1 MKKKIFIRVFG
12 TAALSVLLMFAF
24 GIVAVSSNARAITKD
39 GLVRQT
45 RLACGFLHDS
55 ADFSGLSGA
64 EANDAFRATVLD
76 MSGNV
81 LYESD
86 TRSPLENHA
95 DREEVRCA
103 IEGHPTTVERYS
115 DTFGCK
121 MTYYAEKTT
130 LADGREVVVRLA
142 VRSQSINAYITLAL
156 PLLLAILAVA
166 LGASVVLSRVLSDR
180 VSAKI
185 TEVGDSL
192 RSLNRGNYTPIRTD
206 TSEPELYSVVG
217 EINELSQSMHKN
229 ITALRREHD
238 KLNTVLENIRQGIIA
253 VDRQK
258 KIVFANG
265 CACRLFGAQDPS
277 IGKDIVYL
285 IDDLALCERI
295 ARHLEA
301 DDAWEYTYADKTLSV
316 AVHRVAEDGACGEG
330 FSIVIF
336 TDMTAERAIA
346 RQKSDFFANASHELK
361 TPVTVMQGLSEVLL
375 AKDIPDK
382 TTEKQIA
389 RIHSESLRL
398 AALVSDMLKLSRLE
412 RGEQTPQVPQ
422 EVDLRSVAQEVLARL
437 EEQMQKNGI
446 TASVEGNATLRTD
459 AEKVFEIME
468 NLCTNAVNYNRE
480 NGSITVSLAQ
490 TQQTVTLQVADTG
503 IGIAKEHLPR
513 LCERF
518 YRVDE
523 SRSKKTGGTG
533 LGLAIVKHICASEG
547 ADLSIESTVGVGT
560 TVTVT
565 FHPTA
570 D

>member
-24 GIVAVSSNARAITKD
+24 GIVAVSRNAKAITAD
-39 GLVRQT
+39 ALAQET
-45 RLACGFLHDS
+45 RLVCSFLHES
-55 ADFSGLSGA
+55 TDFSGLSGA

-103 IEGHPTTVERYS
+103 IEEHPTTVERYS

-156 PLLLAILAVA
+156 PLLLGVLAVA
-166 LGASVVLSRVLSDR
+166 LGASVVLSRVLSRR

-192 RSLNRGNYTPIRTD
+192 SSLNRGNYTPIRTD

-265 CACRLFGAQDPS
+265 SACHLFGAQDPC
-277 IGKDIVYL
+277 IGKDLVYL
-285 IDDLALCERI
+285 IDDLALCEKI
-295 ARHLEA
+295 ARHLET
-301 DDAWEYTYADKTLSV
+301 DDVWEYTYADKTLLV
-316 AVHRVAEDGACGEG
+316 AVRRVAEDGTCGES

-336 TDMTAERAIA
+336 TDMTAERAVA

-375 AKDIPDK
+375 TKGVPDK
-382 TTEKQIA
+382 TAEKQIA
-389 RIHSESLRL
+389 RIHSECLRL
-398 AALVSDMLKLSRLE
+398 SALVSDMLKLSRLE
-412 RGEQTPQVPQ
+412 RGEQTPQTPQ
-422 EVDLRSVAQEVLARL
+422 EIDLRSVAQEVLSRL

-446 TASVEGNATLRTD
+446 TASVEGHATLHTD
-459 AEKVFEIME
+459 AEKMFEVME
-468 NLCTNAVNYNRE
+468 NLCTNAVNYNRK
-480 NGSITVSLAQ
+480 NGSVTVSLAQ

-518 YRVDE
+518 YRVDA

-533 LGLAIVKHICASEG
+533 LGLAIVKHICASVG